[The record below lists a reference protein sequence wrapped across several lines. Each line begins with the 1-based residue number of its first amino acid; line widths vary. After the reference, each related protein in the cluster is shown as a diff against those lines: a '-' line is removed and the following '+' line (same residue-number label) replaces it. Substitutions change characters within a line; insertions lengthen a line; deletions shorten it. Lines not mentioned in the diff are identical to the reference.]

1 VALTFRG
8 NIGEQDRA
16 SALERFLP
24 LARWTRTPE
33 VIDGAGAALYGLPSG
48 AGDQV
53 LVSASAG
60 VGPKLR
66 IASAAGKHDI
76 AGRDLVAAC
85 VNDVVASGARTLFFL
100 QRFSSGKLDLEL
112 LELVTSGVAEACRS
126 VGCALLGGETD
137 EQPGIYAD
145 GQYDLAGFALG
156 VVPRS
161 GLLGSHRVKAGDH
174 LVAVAANGL
183 HTEGHA
189 TARRILEQDMCLWMG
204 EHVEALGST
213 VSDALLE
220 PVRVYPRAV
229 EAVQVALGESLRA
242 ICHVSAGGISS
253 GVARILPGELHARI
267 DLDSY
272 ERPPIFR
279 LLAEQGHIEE
289 AELRRS
295 FGLGV
300 GLVAIVAADASF
312 AAVEALEAAGETA
325 WMFGDVR
332 SGADQGTRVVFTS

>member
-8 NIGEQDRA
+8 NIGESERA
-16 SALERFLP
+16 GALERFLP

-33 VIDGAGAALYGLPSG
+33 VIDGAGAALYGLSATLADP
-48 AGDQV
+48 V

-66 IASAAGKHDI
+66 IASAAGKHEN
-76 AGRDLVAAC
+76 AGRDLVATC
-85 VNDVVASGARTLFFL
+85 VNDVVASGARPLFFL
-100 QRFSSGKLDLEL
+100 QRFSSSKLDLDV
-112 LELVTSGVAEACRS
+112 LEQVTNGVAEACRS

-145 GQYDLAGFALG
+145 GQYDLSGFALG
-156 VVPRS
+156 VVSRS
-161 GLLGSHRVKAGDH
+161 MLLGSARVAAGDH
-174 LVAVAANGL
+174 LVAVASNGL

-189 TARRILEQDMCLWMG
+189 VARRVLEQDMCLWMG
-204 EHVEALGST
+204 EHVEALGAT

-220 PVRVYPRAV
+220 PTRVYARAV
-229 EAVQVALGESLRA
+229 EALQGALGGSLRA
-242 ICHVSAGGISS
+242 VCHVSAGGIAD
-253 GVARILPGELHARI
+253 GAGRIVPDGLCARV
-267 DLDSY
+267 DLDSF

-279 LLAEQGHIEE
+279 LLAEQGKVEE

-300 GLVAIVAADASF
+300 GLIAIVSADTSF

-332 SGADQGTRVVFTS
+332 AATEPGTRVAFTS